1 MCKFELKQHA
11 EQAVAP
17 RIDLSSGDHGAIT
30 ARSHLYWPPNYF
42 SSGGPASTP
51 SLLFRRGRPRHCDSL
66 AFRDG
71 LSGFA
76 IRGTGLADHPARNA
90 GSLPFYSNEL
100 HQLAPLLGF
109 ICDELAEVS
118 SRARKGRTA
127 QLGKPRLNLGIGKA
141 RIDLFVERFDDPSR

>member
-11 EQAVAP
+11 EQVLAP
-17 RIDLSSGDHGAIT
+17 RIDLLAAIT
-30 ARSHLYWPPNYF
+30 ARSQHDRT
-42 SSGGPASTP
+42 STGRRITSPAAVQPRP

-100 HQLAPLLGF
+100 HHLAPLLGF

-127 QLGKPRLNLGIGKA
+127 QLGKPRLNLGSA
-141 RIDLFVERFDDPSR
+141 RPA